1 MAPIPFR
8 SVSLEDKYA
17 LDTTRAY
24 MTGIEALVR
33 LPMLQHQR
41 DRQRGLNTAGF
52 ISGYRGS
59 PLGSVDQAMWKA
71 QRFLDQHNIKFQPG
85 INEDLAAT
93 AVWGSQQVNL
103 FEGANFDGVFGMWY
117 GKGPGLDR
125 SMDVIRHANAFG
137 TSRHGGVLAVAG
149 DDHAA
154 KSSTLPHQS
163 EHMFIG
169 ASIPVLNPANVQE
182 VLDLGVYGWELS
194 RYCGAWVALKAI
206 TENMD
211 SAISAEVD
219 PGKINIVIP
228 DQFALP
234 EGGVHGR
241 WPDTALEQELRLNKY
256 KIYAAREFARVNRLN
271 KVVIDSDSP
280 RLGIITTGKAYL
292 DVMQA
297 LEDLGIDERKAA
309 KIGLRVFKVGMSWP
323 LEPVSTHEFARD
335 LEEILVVEEKR
346 SIIEDQ
352 LTGQLYNWPVERRPR
367 VVGEFDQEG
376 RDLLPN
382 IAELT
387 PAMVARA
394 ISGRL
399 RRFYQDEM
407 IDSRLKF
414 YDRKE
419 QTLSQP
425 RDIIERSPHYCSG
438 CPHNTSTRIPHGSRA
453 LGGIGC
459 HYMGVFEV
467 GDRQAQTFTQMGG
480 EGVTW
485 VGQAPF
491 TETRHVF
498 QNLGDGTYF
507 HSGLLAIRQALAAK
521 VNITYKILYN
531 DAVAMTG
538 GQSVD
543 GALSVE
549 KLIQQL
555 QGEGVQRIA
564 LVTNDLAKHK
574 QIRPWSGLTIS
585 HRDNLISIEE
595 ELRDTAG
602 TTVLIYE
609 QTCAAEQRRRRKK
622 GEMQDPNERVLIN
635 PEVCEGCGD
644 CGVESNCLSILP
656 LETELG
662 RKRQIDQSACNKD
675 YSCLNGSCPA
685 LVTVTGQLRKSS
697 FERDESKHDGSKHD
711 ERHWQALPEPARA
724 PIAVRPWNIIVT
736 GVGGTGVLTIAG
748 VIAMAAHLEGKGC
761 ATLNQTGLAQKFG
774 AVVSHVRVGVDQKA
788 INAVRIPAGDAD
800 LLLGCDLVVSASNEA
815 IAKVNADRSH
825 AVVNAHA
832 AVTAD
837 FITDPDVVIPEKTMR
852 ALIEDE
858 VGSDKVEYLQATD
871 LSTSLLGDSIAS
883 NMFLLGYA
891 LQKGLVPVSRRALEA
906 AIDLNG
912 VAVEFNLKAFLWGRR
927 AAIDLKR
934 VEIEAAVT
942 KPFRPLHDLD
952 EILAD
957 RYARLTA
964 YQSKQYA
971 DRYVEFVSAIR
982 DLERQR
988 SLGSEFSR
996 QVARSLFKLMAY
1008 KDEYEVARLYTNG
1021 AFAGQL
1027 AKFFEGNVKVN
1038 YYLAPPIFSQ
1048 QDKAT
1053 GRPRKRIF
1061 PGFVRILFSALAPL
1075 KILRGTRFDLF
1086 GYSAE
1091 RKEERKTL
1099 QDFRTLF
1106 QEVAGSLSHDNYQT
1120 AVELAELPMQIRGYG
1135 HIKSGNA
1142 KKAMRRKETLMR
1154 QFTGELIPLAVEVDI
1169 AA

>member
-1 MAPIPFR
+1 VPVPLR
-8 SVSLEDKYA
+8 SVSLDDKYA

-52 ISGYRGS
+52 VSGYRGS

-71 QRFLDQHNIKFQPG
+71 QHFLDQHHIKFQPG

-103 FEGANFDGVFGMWY
+103 FEGANFDGVFGLWY

-137 TSRHGGVLAVAG
+137 TSRYGGVLAVAG

-182 VLDLGVYGWELS
+182 VLDLGIYGWELS

-211 SAISAEVD
+211 SAISAEID
-219 PGKINIVIP
+219 PGRVNIVTP
-228 DQFALP
+228 DQFVLP
-234 EGGVHGR
+234 EDGVHAR

-271 KVVIDSDSP
+271 KIVVDSDQP
-280 RLGIITTGKAYL
+280 RLGIVTTGKAYL

-297 LEDLGIDERKAA
+297 LEDLGIDERKAGQ
-309 KIGLRVFKVGMSWP
+309 IGLRVFKVGMSWP
-323 LEPVSTHEFARD
+323 LEPVSIHEFARG
-335 LEEILVVEEKR
+335 LQEILVVEEKR

-352 LTGQLYNWPVERRPR
+352 LTGQLYNWPLERRPR
-367 VVGEFDQEG
+367 VVGEFDQDG
-376 RDLLPN
+376 LDLLPN
-382 IAELT
+382 ISELT
-387 PAMVARA
+387 PATVARV
-394 ISGRL
+394 ISSRL
-399 RRFYQDEM
+399 APFYRDEL
-407 IDSRLKF
+407 IESRLKF

-419 QTLSQP
+419 RTLSQP
-425 RDIIERSPHYCSG
+425 RDRMERSPHYCSG
-438 CPHNTSTRIPHGSRA
+438 CPHNRSTRIPQGSRA

-459 HYMGVFEV
+459 HYMGIFEV
-467 GDRQAQTFTQMGG
+467 GDRQAQTYTQMGG

-491 TETRHVF
+491 TRTKHVF

-507 HSGLLAIRQALAAK
+507 HSGLLAIRQALAAE

-543 GALSVE
+543 GVLSIE

-555 QGEGVQRIA
+555 RGEGVQRIA
-564 LVTNDLAKHK
+564 LITDDLAKHK
-574 QIRPWSGLTIS
+574 QVPRWNGLTVS
-585 HRDNLISIEE
+585 HRDHLISIEE
-595 ELRDTAG
+595 ELRETAG
-602 TTVLIYE
+602 TTILIYE

-622 GEMQDPNERVLIN
+622 GELEDRPVHVLIN

-644 CGVESNCLSILP
+644 CGVESNCLSVLP
-656 LETELG
+656 VETELG

-675 YSCLNGSCPA
+675 YSCLNGFCPA
-685 LVTVTGQLRKSS
+685 LVTVTGQLQKPT
-697 FERDESKHDGSKHD
+697 FDLDDGAWS
-711 ERHWQALPEPARA
+711 ALPEPAPA
-724 PIAVRPWNIIVT
+724 PIAGRPWNIVVT

-774 AVVSHVRVGVDQKA
+774 AVVSHVRIGVDQKA

-800 LLLGCDLVVSASNEA
+800 LLLGCDLVVSASNES
-815 IAKVNADRSH
+815 ISKVNADRSH

-837 FITDPDVVIPEKTMR
+837 FIADPDLVIPEMTMR
-852 ALIEDE
+852 TLIEDE
-858 VGSDKVEYLQATD
+858 VSSDKVEFLQATD
-871 LSTSLLGDSIAS
+871 LATNLLGDSIGS

-891 LQKGLVPVSRRALEA
+891 VQKGLVPVSRQALEA

-912 VAVEFNLKAFLWGRR
+912 VAVGFNLKAFRWGRR
-927 AAIDLKR
+927 AAMDLKR
-934 VEIEAAVT
+934 VEIDAGLT
-942 KPFRPLHDLD
+942 KPVPALDDLD
-952 EILAD
+952 DIVDDRFMRLA
-957 RYARLTA
+957 A
-964 YQSKQYA
+964 YQSKHYAQQYI
-971 DRYVEFVSAIR
+971 EFVSVIR
-982 DLERQR
+982 DLEGRR
-988 SLGSEFSR
+988 SIASEFSR
-996 QVARSLFKLMAY
+996 QVARSLYKLMAY

-1021 AFAGQL
+1021 AFASQL
-1027 AKFFEGNVKVN
+1027 ATLFEGKTKVSFH
-1038 YYLAPPIFSQ
+1038 LASTFFDKQPKSQ
-1048 QDKAT
+1048 H
-1053 GRPRKRIF
+1053 GPRKRRF
-1061 PGFVRILFSALAPL
+1061 PGIIRIFFRALAAM
-1075 KILRGTRFDLF
+1075 KILRGTCLDVF
-1086 GYSAE
+1086 GYLPE
-1091 RKEERKTL
+1091 RKEERQTL
-1099 QDFRTLF
+1099 RDFRALF
-1106 QEVAGSLSHDNYQT
+1106 MEVAVNLNHDNYQT
-1120 AVELAELPMQIRGYG
+1120 AVELAKLPLQIRGYG
-1135 HIKSGNA
+1135 HIKSGNL
-1142 KKAMRRKETLMR
+1142 KQVLRRKEVLMR
-1154 QFTGELIPLAVEVDI
+1154 QFNGELIPLTVKTDI